1 MERLWLLVFSSMV
14 VLSILAGHQLVQAG
28 DPPRREFGSIDSGL
42 TIPHF
47 ASGDEGNNWG
57 TEFQIF
63 GLDEFPVP
71 WTMQIFDSN
80 GNLQALTLREPG
92 GEIIGTSSFF
102 AGVTGAGLV
111 RMETESSGPIKQGY
125 VLFEASFGNLA
136 VNAIITSF
144 DGQTPLFRTFV
155 PGLQRFQNH
164 IRMAFSEDRGFLTG
178 IAYKNDANQNMT
190 IIARDTLGNELC
202 RKTSFIADETHR
214 AFLLRNELPCT
225 QGQAGLLEIVTDF
238 VGLTAIGL
246 TFDSDL
252 RMWTNI
258 PYEVCCFDVQ

>member
-1 MERLWLLVFSSMV
+1 MKRFWLPTICLVVF
-14 VLSILAGHQLVQAG
+14 LSIVAVYQLVQAG
-28 DPPRREFGSIDSGL
+28 DPPQREFGSIDSGL

-47 ASGDEGNNWG
+47 AAGDDGNIWG

-63 GLDEFPVP
+63 GLAEFPVP
-71 WTMQIFDSN
+71 WTMKIFDSN
-80 GNLQALTLREPG
+80 GNLQELTLREPG
-92 GEIIGTSSFF
+92 GEVIGTSSFF
-102 AGVTGAGLV
+102 SGVTGAGLV

-125 VLFEASFGNLA
+125 VLFEASFGDLA

-155 PGLQRFQNH
+155 PGLGRFQSH

-178 IAYKNDANQNMT
+178 IAYKNDANQNLT
-190 IIARDTLGNELC
+190 LIARDTQGNELC
-202 RKTSFIADETHR
+202 RKTSFIEAETHR

-258 PYEVCCFDVQ
+258 PYDVCCFDVP